1 MAGGAMAGSM
11 FGRYEIRRLLGVG
24 GMGEVYEAY
33 DTSKNRV
40 VALKMLNRELAGDP
54 TFVQRFRRESQA
66 MASVQEPHVIPVHDW
81 GEVDGVLYI
90 DMRLVK
96 GVDLKERLQQ
106 YGRLTPVEAVQVVEQ
121 IAFALDAAHEVGLV
135 HRDVKPGNIL
145 LTGNLFAYL
154 VDFGIAHTATDPQL
168 TSAGS
173 AVGSMAYMAP
183 ERFESVPMSPAVD
196 TYALTCVLYEC
207 LVGRVPFPV
216 NSLAG
221 AIGSHQMAPAPRPSA
236 ADSSLA
242 TFDPVIE
249 RGMAKRPADRYASP
263 VDLARAARNAVLL
276 ADRSTPPTVSGPRIP
291 ITGPQPTSSPASD
304 PNSPPTTR
312 GSAVVPADPNSPP
325 TTRGS
330 AVVSSDSSSP
340 SAARGSAVVSSD
352 SSSPPA
358 TRGSAGVPS
367 GPPTVMRPAIV
378 PSDLSSPPTTPGPAV
393 VPSGPPT
400 VMRPAVAP
408 SDLSSPPTTRGLA
421 VAPSGPPTV
430 MGPAVVRA
438 DPPETRDSAAVSVD
452 PNSPPETRGS
462 TAAADPLS
470 KHLAGSA
477 AADSASPDHTGAGP
491 VSPQSTRRVTG
502 PHSAGSHATRRVT
515 GPQPAGSQAAGRV
528 TGPESAGSQA
538 AGRVIGPEPA
548 GSHSTRRV
556 TGPKSQ
562 SYSAT
567 GSSPDHRVVAPDPAR
582 FQVTQQAPTG
592 YTHPSAPLPLPSQR
606 NSSTPVL
613 AGALGALIVIAAVGA
628 AVWIMLSVND
638 NQQVADRP
646 PVTSGIALPPPDVVT
661 VSQTVPTKTTV
672 PPLQSSVYG
681 ADGQGFVSS
690 GPRCN
695 DNDAAMTIAR
705 TTKSRVVICHTGDQ
719 RYYYKGLRVSDGADL
734 ELDDPVPNGG
744 GSFTATNPVDGTQ
757 YYLSASGFT
766 ITKAGVLLASE
777 PVTEFA
783 HR

>member
-1 MAGGAMAGSM
+1 MAGGALAGSM

-40 VALKMLNRELAGDP
+40 VALKMLNRELATDP
-54 TFVQRFRRESQA
+54 TFVQRFRRESHA

-183 ERFESVPMSPAVD
+183 ERFDSVPMSPSVD

-236 ADSSLA
+236 ADPTLS
-242 TFDPVIE
+242 TFDPVVE
-249 RGMAKRPADRYASP
+249 RGMAKRPDQRYASP
-263 VDLARAARNAVLL
+263 IDLARAARAALVQ
-276 ADRSTPPTVSGPRIP
+276 AERSTPATVSGPRIE
-291 ITGPQPTSSPASD
+291 ITGPQTALPRPDAA
-304 PNSPPTTR
+304 PSPPTTR
-312 GSAVVPADPNSPP
+312 GSAVVPADSPPPPTRDSAALSSDSQAPATRDSAALSRDSHSPP
-325 TTRGS
+325 TARRPAVGS
-330 AVVSSDSSSP
+330 ADSHTP
-340 SAARGSAVVSSD
+340 PTRDSAALSVESS
-352 SSSPPA
+352 PA
-358 TRGSAGVPS
+358 TRGSAALS
-367 GPPTVMRPAIV
+367 ADSR
-378 PSDLSSPPTTPGPAV
+378 SSPPTRGPQQA
-393 VPSGPPT
+393 
-400 VMRPAVAP
+400 RPV
-408 SDLSSPPTTRGLA
+408 
-421 VAPSGPPTV
+421 
-430 MGPAVVRA
+430 
-438 DPPETRDSAAVSVD
+438 
-452 PNSPPETRGS
+452 
-462 TAAADPLS
+462 
-470 KHLAGSA
+470 
-477 AADSASPDHTGAGP
+477 TGARPVGP
-491 VSPQSTRRVTG
+491 THRVTG
-502 PHSAGSHATRRVT
+502 PPPAEPNATRRVT
-515 GPQPAGSQAAGRV
+515 GPQ
-528 TGPESAGSQA
+528 SAQ
-538 AGRVIGPEPA
+538 P
-548 GSHSTRRV
+548 TRRV
-556 TGPKSQ
+556 TGPQ
-562 SYSAT
+562 SAGAYRAAEHDPTLLRASSGVT
-567 GSSPDHRVVAPDPAR
+567 GLDQRS
-582 FQVTQQAPTG
+582 G
-592 YTHPSAPLPLPSQR
+592 YTHPSAPIPLPPQR
-606 NSSTPVL
+606 NSATPVL
-613 AGALGALIVIAAVGA
+613 AGALGSLIVLAVVGI
-628 AVWIMLSVND
+628 AVWFMLGIDKDRD
-638 NQQVADRP
+638 NVAVPPPPGSSIDEP
-646 PVTSGIALPPPDVVT
+646 PVVVT
-661 VSQTVPTKTTV
+661 VSRTVPTTAPSPTTTTV
-672 PPLQSSVYG
+672 APLQSTVSG
-681 ADGQGFVSS
+681 ADGQGFLSV

-695 DNDAAMTIAR
+695 DNDAAMSIAR

-719 RYYYKGLRVSDGADL
+719 RYYYKGVRVSDGAGI

-744 GSFTATNPVDGTQ
+744 GAFTATNPTDGTQ
-757 YYLSASGFT
+757 YLLDAYGLT
-766 ITKAGVLLASE
+766 ITKAGSVLASE

>member
-106 YGRLTPVEAVQVVEQ
+106 HGRLTPVEAVQVVEQ

-183 ERFESVPMSPAVD
+183 ERFESVPMSPSVD

-207 LVGRVPFPV
+207 LVGRVPYPV

-236 ADSSLA
+236 ADATLS
-242 TFDPVIE
+242 TFDPVVE
-249 RGMAKRPADRYASP
+249 RGMAKRPDQRYATP
-263 VDLARAARNAVLL
+263 VDLARAARAALIQ
-276 ADRSTPPTVSGPRIP
+276 AERSTPATVSGPRIE
-291 ITGPQPTSSPASD
+291 ITGPQT
-304 PNSPPTTR
+304 PPSR
-312 GSAVVPADPNSPP
+312 SGDLASPP

-330 AVVSSDSSSP
+330 AVVSADSQAP
-340 SAARGSAVVSSD
+340 PTRD
-352 SSSPPA
+352 SVALSPP
-358 TRGSAGVPS
+358 
-367 GPPTVMRPAIV
+367 
-378 PSDLSSPPTTPGPAV
+378 
-393 VPSGPPT
+393 
-400 VMRPAVAP
+400 
-408 SDLSSPPTTRGLA
+408 
-421 VAPSGPPTV
+421 
-430 MGPAVVRA
+430 
-438 DPPETRDSAAVSVD
+438 TRDSAALSRD
-452 PNSPPETRGS
+452 SPSRPTIHG
-462 TAAADPLS
+462 AAAY
-470 KHLAGSA
+470 SA
-477 AADSASPDHTGAGP
+477 EPYSP
-491 VSPQSTRRVTG
+491 RRVTG
-502 PHSAGSHATRRVT
+502 PQSAGPQPTRRVT
-515 GPQPAGSQAAGRV
+515 GPQPTGAYRATGHEPTVLRAAPGV
-528 TGPESAGSQA
+528 TGPGQGS
-538 AGRVIGPEPA
+538 
-548 GSHSTRRV
+548 
-556 TGPKSQ
+556 
-562 SYSAT
+562 
-567 GSSPDHRVVAPDPAR
+567 
-582 FQVTQQAPTG
+582 G
-592 YTHPSAPLPLPSQR
+592 YTHPSAPLPIPPQR
-606 NSSTPVL
+606 SSATPVL
-613 AGALGALIVIAAVGA
+613 AGALGSLIVLAAVGIGVWFMMTVDDRRDV
-628 AVWIMLSVND
+628 AVPPLPASGVVDPSV
-638 NQQVADRP
+638 
-646 PVTSGIALPPPDVVT
+646 IET
-661 VSQTVPTKTTV
+661 VSQTVPTTEQSPITTTV
-672 PPLQSSVYG
+672 PPLQSSVSG
-681 ADGQGFVSS
+681 ADGQGFLTA

-695 DNDAAMTIAR
+695 DNDAAMSIAR
-705 TTKSRVVICHTGDQ
+705 TTRSRVVICHTGDQ
-719 RYYYKGLRVSDGADL
+719 RYYYKGVRASDGAGI

-744 GSFTATNPVDGTQ
+744 GAYTVTNPTDGTQ
-757 YYLSASGFT
+757 YQLDSSGLT
-766 ITKAGVLLASE
+766 IIKAGSVLASE

>member
-96 GVDLKERLQQ
+96 GVDLKERLQL
-106 YGRLTPVEAVQVVEQ
+106 YGRLTPVESVQVVEQ
-121 IAFALDAAHEVGLV
+121 IAFALDAAHEVGMV

-236 ADSSLA
+236 ADASLA

-312 GSAVVPADPNSPP
+312 GSAVVPADP
-325 TTRGS
+325 
-330 AVVSSDSSSP
+330 
-340 SAARGSAVVSSD
+340 
-352 SSSPPA
+352 
-358 TRGSAGVPS
+358 
-367 GPPTVMRPAIV
+367 
-378 PSDLSSPPTTPGPAV
+378 
-393 VPSGPPT
+393 
-400 VMRPAVAP
+400 
-408 SDLSSPPTTRGLA
+408 
-421 VAPSGPPTV
+421 
-430 MGPAVVRA
+430 
-438 DPPETRDSAAVSVD
+438 PETRDSAAVSVD

-470 KHLAGSA
+470 KHLAWSA

-528 TGPESAGSQA
+528 TGPESAGS
-538 AGRVIGPEPA
+538 
-548 GSHSTRRV
+548 HSNRRV
-556 TGPKSQ
+556 TGPQSQ

-592 YTHPSAPLPLPSQR
+592 YTHPSAPLPLPPQR

-638 NQQVADRP
+638 NQQVVDRP

-661 VSQTVPTKTTV
+661 VSQTVPGGPTKTTV
-672 PPLQSSVYG
+672 PPLQSSVSG
-681 ADGQGFVSS
+681 ADGQGFLSS

-719 RYYYKGLRVSDGADL
+719 RYYYKGLRVSDGAGL

>member
-183 ERFESVPMSPAVD
+183 ERFESVPMSPSVD

-207 LVGRVPFPV
+207 LVGRVPYPV

-236 ADSSLA
+236 ADATLT
-242 TFDPVIE
+242 TFDPVVE
-249 RGMAKRPADRYASP
+249 RGMAKRPDQRYATP
-263 VDLARAARNAVLL
+263 VDLARAARAALIQ
-276 ADRSTPPTVSGPRIP
+276 AERSTPATVSGPRIE
-291 ITGPQPTSSPASD
+291 ITGPQTPPSRVGDLA
-304 PNSPPTTR
+304 SPPTTR
-312 GSAVVPADPNSPP
+312 GSAVVPADSQPP
-325 TTRGS
+325 
-330 AVVSSDSSSP
+330 P
-340 SAARGSAVVSSD
+340 
-352 SSSPPA
+352 
-358 TRGSAGVPS
+358 
-367 GPPTVMRPAIV
+367 
-378 PSDLSSPPTTPGPAV
+378 
-393 VPSGPPT
+393 
-400 VMRPAVAP
+400 
-408 SDLSSPPTTRGLA
+408 
-421 VAPSGPPTV
+421 
-430 MGPAVVRA
+430 
-438 DPPETRDSAAVSVD
+438 TRDSAALSPD
-452 PNSPPETRGS
+452 SHSPPTRDS
-462 TAAADPLS
+462 AALS
-470 KHLAGSA
+470 PDSRSPATRDSAALFRDSQSPPAIYGSA
-477 AADSASPDHTGAGP
+477 AYAPDSHSPVTARGPVSRPGGQATGAGP
-491 VSPQSTRRVTG
+491 TTRVTGPQSAEPYSTHRVSG
-502 PHSAGSHATRRVT
+502 PHSAGPQPTRRVT
-515 GPQPAGSQAAGRV
+515 GPQPADAYRAAEHQPTVLRAAPGV
-528 TGPESAGSQA
+528 TGPGRGS
-538 AGRVIGPEPA
+538 
-548 GSHSTRRV
+548 
-556 TGPKSQ
+556 
-562 SYSAT
+562 
-567 GSSPDHRVVAPDPAR
+567 
-582 FQVTQQAPTG
+582 G
-592 YTHPSAPLPLPSQR
+592 YTHPSAPLPIPPQR
-606 NSSTPVL
+606 NSATPVL
-613 AGALGALIVIAAVGA
+613 AGALGSLIVLAAVGIGVWFMMTVDDRRDV
-628 AVWIMLSVND
+628 AVPPSPASGVVDPSV
-638 NQQVADRP
+638 
-646 PVTSGIALPPPDVVT
+646 IET
-661 VSQTVPTKTTV
+661 VSQTVPTTEQSPITTTV
-672 PPLQSSVYG
+672 PPLQSSVSG
-681 ADGQGFVSS
+681 ADGQGFLNA

-695 DNDAAMTIAR
+695 DNDAAMSIAR
-705 TTKSRVVICHTGDQ
+705 TTRSRVVICHTGDQ
-719 RYYYKGLRVSDGADL
+719 RYYYKGVRASDGAGI

-744 GSFTATNPVDGTQ
+744 GAYTVTNPTDGTQ
-757 YYLSASGFT
+757 YQLDSSGLT
-766 ITKAGVLLASE
+766 IIKAGSVLASE